1 MDYGSKEA
9 KWIEMINLD
18 DNRHIIAI
26 LCGSLN
32 GNVLL
37 PVQLIFTGKKCL
49 FTKSNLSLISYTPS
63 HWSNEEKQKNISNL

>member
-18 DNRHIIAI
+18 DNCHIIAI

-37 PVQLIFTGKKCL
+37 PFSIDFYRKKVL
-49 FTKSNLSLISYTPS
+49 VY
-63 HWSNEEKQKNISNL
+63 QK